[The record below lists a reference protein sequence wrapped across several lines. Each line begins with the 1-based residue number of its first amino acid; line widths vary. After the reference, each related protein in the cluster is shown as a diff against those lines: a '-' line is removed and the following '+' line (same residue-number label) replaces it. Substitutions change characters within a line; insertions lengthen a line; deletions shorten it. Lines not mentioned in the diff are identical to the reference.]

1 MEALRNMTIGEILG
15 LLVFLLL
22 AALVAIPLWRQA
34 RRQTERMLI
43 MRRLEKSRGSRVIT
57 LIHRQEALSFLGIPF
72 YRYIDMEDS
81 EQILRAI
88 HLTPDETPID
98 LIIHSPGGL
107 VLATEQ
113 IAHALRQHKGKVTVM
128 VPHYAMSG
136 GTLIALAASE
146 IMMDANAVL
155 GPVDPQLQTSDG
167 NLPATSIL
175 RVTHQ
180 KELADLEDNTL
191 ILADVAEK
199 AVSQVKTFIRWLLS
213 DRLSIDQAE
222 RIASHLAE
230 GSWTHDAPLPVEVLL
245 EIGLKV
251 TVGLPEEVYQL
262 MELYPQASVRRPSV
276 QFIPLPYEKKDEVK
290 KK

>member
-175 RVTHQ
+175 RVT
-180 KELADLEDNTL
+180 
-191 ILADVAEK
+191 
-199 AVSQVKTFIRWLLS
+199 RWLLS